1 MSICKIMIDRSVRT
15 LVFVALSSVTAFAET
30 PSIKPV
36 TIKLVLNWK
45 PEPQFGGF
53 YAAELLKADIK
64 NGVQLQIQPGG
75 AGTPVVQM
83 VSAGQIDFGI
93 ASADEVVLS
102 RVNGSDVVAL
112 FAVYQTNPQAIMAR
126 ADRGF
131 KTLADVFQNEG
142 TLAMQK
148 GLPYAVYLQ
157 GKYGKGMKVR
167 VVPYVG
173 GISNFLADPKHSQQC
188 FVTSEPLLA
197 KSKGVGA
204 TSFLVAES
212 GYNPYTTVLISRR
225 SFVAANG
232 PLTQS
237 VVAAVRDGWLRYL
250 TDEKVAESTDARM
263 HELNPALD
271 MATFRS
277 SARAQKA
284 LILPEDTAGLGRMTE
299 KRWTDL
305 QDQLFEMKIISK
317 KVRAFE
323 MFKNE

>member
-1 MSICKIMIDRSVRT
+1 M
-15 LVFVALSSVTAFAET
+15 
-30 PSIKPV
+30 
-36 TIKLVLNWK
+36 KLALNWK

-53 YAAELLKADIK
+53 YAAELLKLDVK

-83 VSAGQIDFGI
+83 VSAGQVDFGI

-102 RVNGSDVVAL
+102 RANGSDVVAL

-131 KTLADVFQNEG
+131 RSLADVFRNEG
-142 TLAMQK
+142 TVAMQK
-148 GLPYAVYLQ
+148 GLPYVTFLQ
-157 GKYGKGMKVR
+157 RKYEKDMKVK

-173 GISNFLADPKHSQQC
+173 GISNFLADPQHSQQC

-197 KSKGVGA
+197 KAKGVEA

-225 SFVAANG
+225 SFVKANSQ
-232 PLTQS
+232 LTQAMVS
-237 VVAAVRDGWLRYL
+237 AVREGWLRYL
-250 TDEKVAESTDARM
+250 TDEKAAEVTHTRM
-263 HELNPALD
+263 HELNPSLD
-271 MATFRS
+271 LDTFRS
-277 SARAQKA
+277 SAQAQKS
-284 LILPEDTAGLGRMTE
+284 LILPEKAADLGRMSE

-305 QDQLFEMKIISK
+305 QEQLFDLKILK
-317 KVRAFE
+317 KRVPALELFR
-323 MFKNE
+323 NE

>member
-1 MSICKIMIDRSVRT
+1 MKILCK
-15 LVFVALSSVTAFAET
+15 ALALFLAAIILSGGLAFAEK
-30 PSIKPV
+30 SSVKPIV
-36 TIKLVLNWK
+36 VKLALNWK

-53 YAAELLKADIK
+53 YTAELLKLDVK

-83 VSAGQIDFGI
+83 VSAGQVDFGI
-93 ASADEVVLS
+93 ASADEVILS
-102 RVNGSDVVAL
+102 QANGSDVVAL

-131 KTLADVFQNEG
+131 KSLAEVFQNDG
-142 TLAMQK
+142 TVAMQK
-148 GLPYAVYLQ
+148 GLPYAVFLQ
-157 GKYGKGMKVR
+157 RKYEKGMKVK

-197 KSKGVGA
+197 KAKGVDA

-225 SFVAANG
+225 SFLKANSQ
-232 PLTQS
+232 LTQAMVS
-237 VVAAVRDGWLRYL
+237 AVREGWLRYL
-250 TDEKVAESTDARM
+250 TDEKAAAVTHTRM

-271 MATFRS
+271 METFRS
-277 SARAQKA
+277 SAQAQKS
-284 LILPEDTAGLGRMTE
+284 LIMPEKAADLGRMSE
-299 KRWTDL
+299 RRWADL
-305 QDQLFEMKIISK
+305 QDQLFDMKILTK
-317 KVRAFE
+317 RVPVLDLFR
-323 MFKNE
+323 NE

>member
-1 MSICKIMIDRSVRT
+1 MKILCKARA
-15 LVFVALSSVTAFAET
+15 LFVTVVILSGVPAFAEKS
-30 PSIKPV
+30 PVKPV
-36 TIKLVLNWK
+36 AVKLALNWK

-53 YAAELLKADIK
+53 YATELLKLDVK

-83 VSAGQIDFGI
+83 VSAGQVDFGI

-102 RVNGSDVVAL
+102 RANGSDVVAL

-131 KTLADVFQNEG
+131 KSLADVFQNDG
-142 TLAMQK
+142 TVAMQK
-148 GLPYAVYLQ
+148 GLPYAVFLQ
-157 GKYGKGMKVR
+157 RKYEKGMKVK

-197 KSKGVGA
+197 KAKGIDA

-225 SFVAANG
+225 SFLKANSQ
-232 PLTQS
+232 LTQAMVS
-237 VVAAVRDGWLRYL
+237 AVREGWLRYL
-250 TDEKVAESTDARM
+250 TDEKATELTHTRM
-263 HELNPALD
+263 HELNPSLD
-271 MATFRS
+271 MDTFRS
-277 SARAQKA
+277 SAQAQKS
-284 LILPEDTAGLGRMTE
+284 LIMPEKAADLGRMSE
-299 KRWTDL
+299 RRWTDL
-305 QDQLFEMKIISK
+305 QDQLFEMKILTK
-317 KVRAFE
+317 RVPVLDLFR
-323 MFKNE
+323 NE